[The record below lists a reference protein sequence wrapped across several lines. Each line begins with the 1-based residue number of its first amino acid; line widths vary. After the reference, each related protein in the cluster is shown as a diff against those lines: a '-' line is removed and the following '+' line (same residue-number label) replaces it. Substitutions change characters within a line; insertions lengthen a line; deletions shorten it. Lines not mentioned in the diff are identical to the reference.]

1 MLAALLEK
9 KSSMARVEVS
19 ECVSESV
26 SRSVHRH
33 HQHRRHR
40 PPPTTTAHHRHHHHH
55 PPIPTQPEGPEA
67 EDEFENGDLGGDAS
81 GAGGV
86 GGGVGGGGGGEG
98 GARSGKS
105 LFQTLSRKK
114 SMMNELG
121 GGQVRYV

>member
-9 KSSMARVEVS
+9 KSSMARVE
-19 ECVSESV
+19 
-26 SRSVHRH
+26 
-33 HQHRRHR
+33 
-40 PPPTTTAHHRHHHHH
+40 
-55 PPIPTQPEGPEA
+55 PEGPEA

-86 GGGVGGGGGGEG
+86 GGGVGGGGGGER

-114 SMMNELG
+114 SMINELG
-121 GGQVRYV
+121 GGQVRKRLNLKINAVNAFAGKGTSKYIYIIFMREYVFTKILT